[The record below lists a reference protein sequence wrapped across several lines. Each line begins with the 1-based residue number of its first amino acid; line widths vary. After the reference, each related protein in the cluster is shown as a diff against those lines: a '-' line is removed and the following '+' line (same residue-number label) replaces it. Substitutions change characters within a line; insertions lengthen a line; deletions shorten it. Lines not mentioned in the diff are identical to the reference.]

1 MYKMIDKKIIKSIL
15 LFVITGLILSSCSLD
30 RYSKT
35 EENYGEEVLRYA
47 KEFNLSPTFLKA
59 LIVLECSGNNPAG
72 ERFESDVYEKLKE
85 VQEGTRNSYDLIT
98 RKQIR
103 DCSDDALR
111 NLATSWGPFQI
122 MGYKCI
128 RLGIEIQD
136 LRGEESIKWGVKWI
150 NNEYG
155 NLIRNNQFEKAFR
168 IHNTGSPKGE
178 THDPNYVSN
187 GLDHI
192 AYFDALKSDFV
203 TTDLPKKY
211 IESAYLH
218 KYDLED
224 RLVIFVDFS
233 KPRTQRRLWVIE
245 NNKVLASSY
254 VAHGAGSG
262 VVRATKFSNIKESK
276 MSSLGIFSFNYFFN
290 YKKRVD
296 DSGYKFVLNGLES
309 TNNNAASRGIIIHLP
324 PSNLQYVTEK
334 GCTGNSLGCFV
345 VSKEIFELLKEKSG
359 FRTSYL
365 IAVV

>member
-1 MYKMIDKKIIKSIL
+1 MYKMNDKKIIKSIL
-15 LFVITGLILSSCSLD
+15 LFVITSLILSSCSHD
-30 RYSKT
+30 KYSKT

-47 KEFNLSPTFLKA
+47 KEYNLSPTYLKA
-59 LIVLECSGNNPAG
+59 LIVLECSGNKPAG

-85 VQEGTRNSYDLIT
+85 VQEGTIKSYDLIT
-98 RKQIR
+98 QKQIR
-103 DCSDDALR
+103 NCSDDALR

-136 LRGEESIKWGVKWI
+136 LRGEECIKWGVKWI

-178 THDPNYVSN
+178 TYDPNYVSN

-192 AYFDALKSDFV
+192 AYFDSQKSDFV

-211 IESAYLH
+211 IESAYFH
-218 KYDLED
+218 KYDLKA

-233 KPRTQRRLWVIE
+233 KPRNQRRLWVIE

-254 VAHGAGSG
+254 VAHGIGSG
-262 VVRATKFSNIKESK
+262 VVWATKFSNIKETN
-276 MSSLGIFSFNYFFN
+276 MSSLGIFSFNYFFK
-290 YKKRVD
+290 YKKRVKAP
-296 DSGYKFVLNGLES
+296 GFKFILDGLES
-309 TNNNAASRGIIIHLP
+309 TNNNAASRGIIIHLSP
-324 PSNLQYVTEK
+324 PNKQYVTEK
-334 GCTGNSLGCFV
+334 GCTGNSKGCFV
-345 VSKEIFELLKEKSG
+345 VSKEIFELIKEKSG

-365 IAVV
+365 IAVR